1 MLSISPLPYKYTYI
15 PSRTPPFTDSKCPS
29 PQWNTTQPYKRMSF
43 CHLWQHGWAWRA
55 SCWWHKFDKER
66 LTLYGITYTWNLWKH
81 NQLVNITKKKPTHRE
96 RKISDYQRGEEGRG
110 NTGVGSERDKTTRC
124 KIGSGMHCT
133 TQGMEPTFCS
143 NCKWKVTFKIIRL
156 KKISFW
162 IVGGLG
168 MDMYTVLWLK
178 RRADRDHTE
187 FCSMLCGGLDGR
199 GVGGRMDTCVC
210 MAESLCCSPETVT
223 TLLTGYIPIQNNKLK
238 KKIPSL

>member
-55 SCWWHKFDKER
+55 SCWWNKFDRER
-66 LTLYGITYTWNLWKH
+66 LTLYGITYTWNLRKH

-96 RKISDYQRGEEGRG
+96 RKISDYLRGEEGRG

-168 MDMYTVLWLK
+168 MDMYTLLWLK

-210 MAESLCCSPETVT
+210 MAESLCCSPETVK

>member
-55 SCWWHKFDKER
+55 SCWWHKFDRER
-66 LTLYGITYTWNLWKH
+66 LTLYGITYTWNLRKH

-110 NTGVGSERDKTTRC
+110 NTGVGSERDKTTRY

-156 KKISFW
+156 KKN
-162 IVGGLG
+162 L
-168 MDMYTVLWLK
+168 LL
-178 RRADRDHTE
+178 DRW
-187 FCSMLCGGLDGR
+187 
-199 GVGGRMDTCVC
+199 GVGDGHVHIAMIKTESRQGSHRILLNAVWWPGWEGSWGENGYVC
-210 MAESLCCSPETVT
+210 MYGWVWVP
-223 TLLTGYIPIQNNKLK
+223 LLFTWNCHNIVNWLYPNTK
-238 KKIPSL
+238 

>member
-110 NTGVGSERDKTTRC
+110 NTGVGSERDKTTRY

-156 KKISFW
+156 KK
-162 IVGGLG
+162 
-168 MDMYTVLWLK
+168 
-178 RRADRDHTE
+178 
-187 FCSMLCGGLDGR
+187 
-199 GVGGRMDTCVC
+199 
-210 MAESLCCSPETVT
+210 SP
-223 TLLTGYIPIQNNKLK
+223 TG
-238 KKIPSL
+238 